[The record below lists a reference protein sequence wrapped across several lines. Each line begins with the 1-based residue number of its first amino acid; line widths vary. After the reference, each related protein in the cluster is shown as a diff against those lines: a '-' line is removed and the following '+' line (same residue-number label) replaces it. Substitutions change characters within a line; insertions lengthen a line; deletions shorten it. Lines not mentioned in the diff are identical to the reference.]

1 MEGWT
6 SVSLDVTWC
15 RWSCRHRCIPY
26 KHSAYHLHSDSHRP
40 VCSCKCRSS
49 LRAGSLPGTICVTLC
64 NCVIPCG
71 CPFESVIKIFK
82 LFFSLIYFYIF
93 LAWKAYRTS
102 HTMPLFV
109 CLPICLLTS
118 DRFHPGCRFFF
129 RGTLSSNHSKF
140 AGQRPKH
147 SNASKVDI
155 SSTFS
160 PSCCGNFLGE
170 KNPSQKRIY
179 INRTSYESGTVSQG
193 YYLHLLTFNN
203 HY

>member
-1 MEGWT
+1 M
-6 SVSLDVTWC
+6 SLDVTWC

-118 DRFHPGCRFFF
+118 DRFHPGCRFFSEVHWV
-129 RGTLSSNHSKF
+129 RTTRNLPDKGPSILTHP
-140 AGQRPKH
+140 R
-147 SNASKVDI
+147 
-155 SSTFS
+155 STFPPPLS
-160 PSCCGNFLGE
+160 LPLAVATSSE
-170 KNPSQKRIY
+170 KKIQVRN
-179 INRTSYESGTVSQG
+179 ESI
-193 YYLHLLTFNN
+193 
-203 HY
+203 